1 MPAWIYHI
9 PLEKLSDFRCTVK
22 GHRKTGHGNLDTG
35 KTDTGKM
42 DTGKMDTG
50 KMDTGKMG
58 TGKKDLCIYTTFIIV
73 SLLD

>member
-1 MPAWIYHI
+1 MPAWIYYI
-9 PLEKLSDFRCTVK
+9 PLEKLSDFWCTVK
-22 GHRKTGHGNLDTG
+22 GHRKTGHGNL
-35 KTDTGKM
+35 